1 MPDRLHLSL
10 RLAGS
15 VLYRGAVAFPASAH
29 CDASLLGGLM
39 RYQLNKTKY
48 LLDDESAELERVL
61 EKFHVEHFRDT
72 TLIFTLLYTGGRA
85 SEVLGIRP
93 SDVSNGTVL
102 VRGLKGSDDREVP
115 VPAWLLDRLMRLK
128 SGSPKLFEISYR
140 RLSQIWND
148 FRPVEKKL
156 HSLRHTFAIR
166 QLRKHGRLDVV
177 KKLLGHRNIS
187 NTMVYADYAY
197 TAEEFKRIVL

>member
-15 VLYRGAVAFPASAH
+15 VLYRGAVAFPARAH

-72 TLIFTLLYTGGRA
+72 TLLFTLLYTGGRA
-85 SEVLGIRP
+85 SECLAIRP
-93 SDVSNGTVL
+93 SDVSHGTVL
-102 VRGLKGSDDREVP
+102 LRGLKGSDDREVP
-115 VPAWLLDRLMRLK
+115 IPTWLLERLTK
-128 SGSPKLFEISYR
+128 CVPFNISYR
-140 RLSQIWND
+140 RLSQVWD
-148 FRPVEKKL
+148 QYRPIEKKL

-166 QLRKHGRLDVV
+166 QIRKHGRLDVL

-187 NTMVYADYAY
+187 NTMIYADYAHS
-197 TAEEFKRIVL
+197 AEEYRRFVL